1 MKHYRYGRALTLV
14 GALTLASTIPAT
26 VLASDDLDVTMRM
39 VTDDAELSES
49 VVRELELPRLDSSP
63 AVGGNA
69 DADSRGLDTAEQAR
83 ERGRAFGQEM
93 SERARESR
101 DLTQGVPGRPE
112 APDRPQRPELPE
124 TPGRDR

>member
-1 MKHYRYGRALTLV
+1 MKHYRYGRALTLLF
-14 GALTLASTIPAT
+14 GALTLVAIIPTT
-26 VLASDDLDVTMRM
+26 VLASEDLDVTMRM

-69 DADSRGLDTAEQAR
+69 DSRGLDTAEQAR

-101 DLTQGVPGRPE
+101 DLRQGVPGRPE